1 MNGTLEKK
9 HQEWKKLTGHLLKR
23 AKSRDVEIEVRFVT
37 NSDLSVKVRK
47 GELEEIRQSGP
58 AGASM
63 RLFKGKRAVSGSSS
77 HMERERLEALVDR
90 LADNVD
96 LVDEDDANGLPEKEL
111 LYAGEADLD
120 LLDPA
125 LEAITV
131 DRAREMALE
140 CENAAFAVDKRITNS
155 SGAGVSL
162 TRGFG
167 SMFNS
172 QGLEASLPTSGISL
186 SVSPVAEDDKGEK
199 YTDWWFSYAR
209 HLEDLEA
216 AQLVGRTAGE
226 RCAALIGAGKIPTG
240 KFPVLF
246 DPVTA
251 KDLIELLFTCV
262 SGTAVYKNATF
273 LAGAEGKTIAGDLV
287 TIIDDP
293 LRKRGLSSALFDGQ
307 GVATNRQTVVD
318 KGVLKFYPCDTFSAR
333 RLKRTSTGHASGGG
347 VTSYNLYLEKGTT
360 PAADLLKMM
369 DTGLMVTAF
378 IGFSFNQSTGDFS
391 RGIRGFWVEKGKIVR
406 PVQEVTVSGNLGT
419 MFKDVLAVGD
429 DLGFRFGTDSP
440 SILLREMTVSG
451 S

>member
-1 MNGTLEKK
+1 MSGIFEKK
-9 HQEWKKLTGHLLKR
+9 HAEWKELAGHLLKR
-23 AKSRDVEIEVRFVT
+23 AEGRGVELEVRFGT
-37 NSDLSVKVRK
+37 NSNLSVKVRK

-63 RLFKGKRAVSGSSS
+63 RVFKGKRAVSGSSS

-111 LYAGEADLD
+111 LYAGEGDLD
-120 LLDPA
+120 LIDPA
-125 LEAITV
+125 LEAVTV
-131 DRAREMALE
+131 DKAREMALE
-140 CENAAFAVDKRITNS
+140 CESAAFAVDKRITNS
-155 SGAGVSL
+155 SGSGVSL
-162 TRGFG
+162 TRAFG

-172 QGLEASLPTSGISL
+172 QGLQACAPASGISL

-216 AQLVGRTAGE
+216 AAAIGKRAGE
-226 RCAALIGAGKIPTG
+226 RCAALIGAQKIPTG

-251 KDLIELLFTCV
+251 KDLVELVFGCV
-262 SGTAVYKNATF
+262 SGDSVYKNATF
-273 LAGAEGKTIAGDLV
+273 LAGTEGKAIASELV

-293 LRKRGLSSALFDGQ
+293 LRKRGLSSALYDNQ
-307 GVATNRQTVVD
+307 GVATSLQTVVD

-333 RLKRTSTGHASGGG
+333 RLKRQSTGHAGGGG
-347 VTSYNLYLEKGTT
+347 VTSYNLYLQKGAT
-360 PAADLLKMM
+360 PAADMLKML

-378 IGFSFNQSTGDFS
+378 IGFSFNQATGDFS
-391 RGIRGFWVEKGKIVR
+391 RGVRGFWVEKGEIVK

-419 MFKDVLAVGD
+419 MLKDVLAVGD
-429 DLGFRFGTDSP
+429 DLEFRFGTDSP
-440 SILLREMTVSG
+440 SILLKEMTVSG